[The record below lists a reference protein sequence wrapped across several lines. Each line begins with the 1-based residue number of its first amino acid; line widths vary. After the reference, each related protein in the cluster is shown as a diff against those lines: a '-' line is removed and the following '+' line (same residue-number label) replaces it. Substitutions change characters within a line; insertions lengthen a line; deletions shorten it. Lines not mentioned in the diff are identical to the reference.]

1 MVAILGCH
9 LKFPCVGLFWSGEGA
24 LASVPLRE
32 SAEEQMK
39 NCRFYRLAFLGRS
52 WMMSFPIAAPG
63 ITAQFKPAGTVD
75 KPVEDRIGD
84 GGLCDLTVPF
94 GHRQL
99 AGDDFGLTGQAIIED
114 FEAVASA
121 GGIKRC
127 QAPIVENDHIGPIEV
142 LIEFGDGAFA
152 MRDTQI
158 TEPVW
163 QAQMQRLETFETGF
177 VGQGAGNPCLARS
190 AGAGDEDIRT
200 LVDPAAI
207 GEGEHDAAIEATWA
221 RSWRAICS
229 RNAAS
234 MPGRRR
240 DAIRASQG

>member
-1 MVAILGCH
+1 
-9 LKFPCVGLFWSGEGA
+9 
-24 LASVPLRE
+24 
-32 SAEEQMK
+32 
-39 NCRFYRLAFLGRS
+39 
-52 WMMSFPIAAPG
+52 MSFPIAAQG
-63 ITAQFKPAGTVD
+63 ITAQFKPVGTVD

-94 GHRQL
+94 GHRQV

-114 FEAVASA
+114 FEEVASA

-142 LIEFGDGAFA
+142 LIECGDGAFA

-158 TEPVW
+158 TEPAW
-163 QAQMQRLETFETGF
+163 QAQMHRLDTFETGF

-190 AGAGDEDIRT
+190 TGAGDEDIRT
-200 LVDPAAI
+200 LADPAAI

-221 RSWRAICS
+221 SPVNIFET
-229 RNAAS
+229 
-234 MPGRRR
+234 G
-240 DAIRASQG
+240 IRAAQPGAFEAPLSGPRLARGDLSLHQPFQTRIKGHVGEILAFYLFTKRCQHAWKAP